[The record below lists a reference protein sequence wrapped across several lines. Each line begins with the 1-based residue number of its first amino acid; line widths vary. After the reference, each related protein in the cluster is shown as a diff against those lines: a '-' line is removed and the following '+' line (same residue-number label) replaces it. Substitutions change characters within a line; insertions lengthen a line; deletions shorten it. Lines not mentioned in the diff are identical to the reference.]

1 MPKKEVIVMRGTSC
15 KWHGAACTRSP
26 SRQCLRALISPGYE
40 TPPFGD
46 RMLPMRG
53 HRGQNTISKLNPARA
68 RTYCMHHD
76 GQPAL
81 TDTDARMLA
90 LSQVRPAP
98 PPPTF

>member
-1 MPKKEVIVMRGTSC
+1 
-15 KWHGAACTRSP
+15 
-26 SRQCLRALISPGYE
+26 
-40 TPPFGD
+40 
-46 RMLPMRG
+46 MLPMRG

-98 PPPTF
+98 PPRRPFSARKKSISPLSLSPAD